1 MYFTDHKQR
10 KGKEKGKERGEE
22 GRGPQSERRF
32 GERGRKASGHGIGL
46 EKGAA
51 ARPGSAFNIGGEKR
65 EERSGRGRQRVPAE
79 VDGRGLGFMP
89 RWEPRAGAMALRTAR
104 SSFAPGNA
112 SLGGGLA
119 GVGKVCETRDQ
130 LVAPKCTRRSWK

>member
-10 KGKEKGKERGEE
+10 KGKEKGKERGAE

-32 GERGRKASGHGIGL
+32 GEQGRKPSGRGIGL

-65 EERSGRGRQRVPAE
+65 GEERSVRYPSSCWFLLALILDPSANSSMLLYSFMSSIAAEWSAGRCWRADRVAAAAAAERCMELDLKWRRKRSGR
-79 VDGRGLGFMP
+79 
-89 RWEPRAGAMALRTAR
+89 
-104 SSFAPGNA
+104 
-112 SLGGGLA
+112 
-119 GVGKVCETRDQ
+119 
-130 LVAPKCTRRSWK
+130 